1 MRYGAI
7 CPIETHSADSDHAAR
22 PKPEWYYA
30 TARFAKP
37 SLSRAIFQLLNTF
50 IPYFLLLGV
59 IIYLVESGFSYWLT
73 LPLSII
79 AGLLLVRIFI
89 IFHDCCHN
97 SFFASRPA
105 NKILGYFCG
114 FLTCTPYRD
123 WQWAHSRHH
132 ATAADLDNRSYG
144 SIWTM
149 TVDEYRSASLWTRLR
164 YRLYR
169 HPLVLLG
176 PGPLIM
182 FLLANRFPTKGVGRP
197 QRTSVWITNVAV
209 VVMFT
214 VAIWQLG
221 FGDTCRIAIPIMFVA
236 SAIGVWLFYV
246 QHQFEGVHWFRH
258 DQWDILKASLKG
270 CSYYKLPNA
279 LHWFT
284 GNIGIHH
291 VHHVRTAI
299 PNYHLQWCFNE
310 TPQLQEINVLTIRQ
324 SLRSLRLNLWDEVQ
338 GKLVSFRSI

>member
-1 MRYGAI
+1 MGNNS
-7 CPIETHSADSDHAAR
+7 TGSNSAAR
-22 PKPEWYYA
+22 PKPAWYYD
-30 TARFAKP
+30 TARFAKC
-37 SLSRAIFQLLNTF
+37 SLPRAIFQLLNTL

-59 IIYLVESGFSYWLT
+59 IIYWVGSGFPYGWT

-79 AGLLLVRIFI
+79 EGLLLVRIFI

-97 SFFASRPA
+97 SFFAWRPG

-123 WQWAHSRHH
+123 WQWTHSRHH
-132 ATAADLDNRSYG
+132 STAADLDNRSYG
-144 SIWTM
+144 SVWTL
-149 TVDEYRSASLWTRLR
+149 TVSEYRSAPVWTRFR

-169 HPLVLLG
+169 HPLVMLV

-182 FLLANRFPTKGVGRP
+182 FLLVNRFPTKGVGRS
-197 QRTSVWITNVAV
+197 QRLSVWITNVAV
-209 VVMFT
+209 VLMFT
-214 VAIWQLG
+214 IAVWQLG
-221 FGDTCRIAIPIMFVA
+221 FWDTCRIAIPIIFVS

-258 DQWDILKASLKG
+258 DQWNIMKASLEG
-270 CSYYKLPNA
+270 CSYYKLPHV

-291 VHHVRTAI
+291 IHHVRTAI
-299 PNYHLQWCFNE
+299 PNYHLQRCFNE
-310 TPQLQEINVLTIRQ
+310 TPQLQAINVLTIRQ
-324 SLRSLRLNLWDEVQ
+324 SLRSLRLNLWDEEQ